1 MDFHRRLEHSSRPG
15 SAYFVTWRLDG
26 SLPVTRVT
34 DLWTSDGPKF
44 VELDQLLDAVSTGPR
59 WLERPDVAGVVAN
72 ALWKGVRES
81 RYELGAWVL
90 MPNHVHLALR
100 PLGDQDIGAAVR
112 SIKGSSAHAAN
123 RLLHRSGSRFWARD
137 RQIAAEAACTTATGT
152 TRDASPV
159 RQRAKLALVERQ
171 GKRSLKPRVPLRPG
185 PLGTRHLCG
194 SVQDW
199 PWSSAGEN
207 AA

>member
-59 WLERPDVAGVVAN
+59 WLERRDVAGVVVN

-90 MPNHVHLALR
+90 MPNQVHLALR
-100 PLGDQDIGAAVR
+100 SQWYTRLQPRFAYLLPRIASRSDAVADWLR
-112 SIKGSSAHAAN
+112 
-123 RLLHRSGSRFWARD
+123 
-137 RQIAAEAACTTATGT
+137 
-152 TRDASPV
+152 V
-159 RQRAKLALVERQ
+159 RYC
-171 GKRSLKPRVPLRPG
+171 P
-185 PLGTRHLCG
+185 
-194 SVQDW
+194 
-199 PWSSAGEN
+199 
-207 AA
+207 